1 MRRSIIAGNWKMHK
15 TRRESVDFVRA
26 LDVLIGRG
34 PKPEVLVFPPFTALA
49 DVRQAAAGTSIG
61 LGAQNVHPEDQG
73 AYTGEISAAMLED
86 CGCSHVLIGHSER
99 RQLFGEDDE
108 LLNRKLRKICTTSL
122 IPVLCVGEQLDEREG
137 GRSQEVVLKQLE
149 RGCDGLTGQ
158 EISRII
164 VAYEP
169 VWAIGTGKTATPEIA
184 QEMHAA
190 IRGWF
195 DDRFS
200 SNVAEGLR
208 ILYGGSVKPDNASG
222 LMEKPDIDGALVGGA
237 SLQADSF
244 AGIVAYDSKA

>member
-15 TRRESVDFVRA
+15 TGREAVDFVRA
-26 LDVLIGRG
+26 LDVLIGRS
-34 PKPEVLVFPPFTALA
+34 PEPEVLLFPSFTVLSR
-49 DVRQAAAGTSIG
+49 VRQAVVGTSIG
-61 LGAQNVHPEDQG
+61 MGAQNLHHQDQG
-73 AYTGEISAAMLED
+73 AFTGEISAAMLED
-86 CGCSHVLIGHSER
+86 CGCTHVLIGHSER
-99 RQLFGEDDE
+99 RMLFGEDDK
-108 LLNRKLRKICTTSL
+108 LLNRKLRKVSTTSL
-122 IPVLCVGEQLDEREG
+122 TPVLCVGEQLEQREQ
-137 GRSQEVVLKQLE
+137 GRSQEVVLGQLQQ
-149 RGCDGLTGQ
+149 GCDGLTGQ

-195 DDRFS
+195 RDRFS
-200 SNVAEGLR
+200 SSVGEGLR
-208 ILYGGSVKPDNASG
+208 ILYGGSVKPGNASG

-244 AGIVAYDSKA
+244 AAIVDYGKQA